1 MRAVSKWVSAI
12 GFSLCVFATSLM
24 FQPVAL
30 ALEAGEFQAAVAAFN
45 AKLEEANRV
54 NGDINQVVHCLGDE
68 EERLRPADSTLEGVI
83 GYAAA
88 EEKKWEIETKKL
100 DPKNINQAIPWG
112 LAEAQRLAA
121 RHGRIAAEKLLTDV
135 RQSLSDINNARQPLG
150 IEIVEFENALTQAGK
165 VNQADERPR
174 TLRKLQDI
182 AGKIDGI
189 LERSRVAVS
198 RSKQLIPA
206 EKRQACKVS

>member
-54 NGDINQVVHCLGDE
+54 NGDLSQVVRCLGDE
-68 EERLRPADSTLEGVI
+68 EKLLRPGDSILEGII
-83 GYAAA
+83 GHAAA

-100 DPKNINQAIPWG
+100 DPKKQFVDWG
-112 LAEAQRLAA
+112 LAEAQRQIWQK
-121 RHGRIAAEKLLTDV
+121 GRIAAEEKLKEV
-135 RQSLSDINNARQPLG
+135 RQSLSDINNARQPLA

-165 VNQADERPR
+165 VDQADERPR

-182 AGKIDGI
+182 AGKIDGM

-198 RSKQLIPA
+198 RSKPLIPA
-206 EKRQACKVS
+206 VKRQACRVS